1 MVSWCFQGVKKET
14 GGMKWVKW
22 CYIDFHKDCFKNNSK
37 LEESKSAGMRV
48 CISHMGQSIQEW
60 TKKKLWKVAFKTF
73 LNTFFPFSNT
83 LSHMSL
89 FLYFSISTFTVGNIS
104 QSHWSRKPHFGKQ
117 KDETTDFRA
126 IFFYILH
133 TYLDEILNP
142 IDFSWELFLVLWNY
156 VN

>member
-73 LNTFFPFSNT
+73 LNTFSHSRILCPICLFSCIFRYLLLPWETFRSHIDHESHILVNKKMKQQTSEPF
-83 LSHMSL
+83 
-89 FLYFSISTFTVGNIS
+89 FSIYYIHTST
-104 QSHWSRKPHFGKQ
+104 K
-117 KDETTDFRA
+117 
-126 IFFYILH
+126 
-133 TYLDEILNP
+133 YLIQ
-142 IDFSWELFLVLWNY
+142 
-156 VN
+156 